1 MMLSSAGKEY
11 SNAHDDMVQNES
23 LIADEDDENKMPN
36 VVILITNISRSGSG
50 YFTTKQ
56 CLTLSSK

>member
-11 SNAHDDMVQNES
+11 SNALDDRTEES
-23 LIADEDDENKMPN
+23 LIADEDDENKMPII
-36 VVILITNISRSGSG
+36 VTLITNIPRSGSE